1 MSSMTMNNGMTFDS
15 KLSLCIPRVVSEW
28 ANKDLITNKF
38 QSLNIGTIKR
48 VDFVEKSS
56 ANGIKYYM
64 AFLHFEQWEDNQA
77 TRNIQNKIMNEET
90 SARLVYDEPWYWI
103 LLKNNNP
110 ISDEE
115 AALQERVTHL
125 EQQVA
130 NLNYWNMYLYN
141 QINWIYYY
149 MQHEQQLRQLAS
161 QQMEDVFEQEDETEQ
176 ADENENNDSDDNS
189 SIPSLVSITS
199 SDFTMETPEDQ
210 NTRTNTPPSGP
221 QNSLRRRFG
230 RIINRADVVRNL
242 EHDFNDVDSI
252 S

>member
-1 MSSMTMNNGMTFDS
+1 MNTGMTFDN

-28 ANKDLITNKF
+28 ANKELIMNKF
-38 QSLNIGTIKR
+38 QSLNIGTINR

-77 TRNIQNKIMNEET
+77 TRNIQYKILNEDT

-115 AALQERVTHL
+115 AALQERVTQL

-130 NLNYWNMYLYN
+130 NLNYWNVYLYN
-141 QINWIYYY
+141 QINWICYY

-161 QQMEDVFEQEDETEQ
+161 QQMEDEIEEE
-176 ADENENNDSDDNS
+176 DENENNDSDDDSS
-189 SIPSLVSITS
+189 SIPSLVSGTS
-199 SDFTMETPEDQ
+199 SDFTMETPVDQ
-210 NTRTNTPPSGP
+210 PISPPSSP
-221 QNSLRRRFG
+221 PPPSSLQNSLRRRYQ
-230 RIINRADVVRNL
+230 RIANNPDVVRNL
-242 EHDFNDVDSI
+242 NHDFDEVDSI

>member
-1 MSSMTMNNGMTFDS
+1 MNTGMTFDD

-56 ANGIKYYM
+56 ANGIKYYV

-77 TRNIQNKIMNEET
+77 TRNIQYKILNEET

-115 AALQERVTHL
+115 AALQERVTQL

-161 QQMEDVFEQEDETEQ
+161 QQMEDEIEEE
-176 ADENENNDSDDNS
+176 
-189 SIPSLVSITS
+189 
-199 SDFTMETPEDQ
+199 MK
-210 NTRTNTPPSGP
+210 RK
-221 QNSLRRRFG
+221 
-230 RIINRADVVRNL
+230 
-242 EHDFNDVDSI
+242 
-252 S
+252 

>member
-1 MSSMTMNNGMTFDS
+1 MNTGMTFDN

-77 TRNIQNKIMNEET
+77 TRNIQNKILNEET

-115 AALQERVTHL
+115 AALQERVTQL

-161 QQMEDVFEQEDETEQ
+161 EQMEDEIEEED
-176 ADENENNDSDDNS
+176 DNNDDDNS
-189 SIPSLVSITS
+189 SIPSLVSGTS
-199 SDFTMETPEDQ
+199 SDFTMETPVDQ
-210 NTRTNTPPSGP
+210 QISPPSSP
-221 QNSLRRRFG
+221 PSALQNSLRRRYQ
-230 RIINRADVVRNL
+230 RIVNRPDVVRNL
-242 EHDFNDVDSI
+242 NHDFDEVDSI